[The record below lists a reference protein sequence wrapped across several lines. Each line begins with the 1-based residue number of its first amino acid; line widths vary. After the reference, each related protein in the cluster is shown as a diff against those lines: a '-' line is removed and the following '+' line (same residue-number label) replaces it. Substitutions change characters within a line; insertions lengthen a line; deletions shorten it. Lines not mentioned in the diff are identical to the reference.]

1 MVSHL
6 SAMPVMSFTGIDD
19 ENEES
24 VAEAVGFVSKLVEA
38 SRNDMDE
45 EAERRVDDVEEASP
59 VVGPCRP
66 SPSDARRQKVV
77 DTWRESLED
86 ASVRQRFIKLL
97 GKIAFFVDTT
107 EGFRSE
113 ICGAFLPKE
122 YAMGQTVF
130 CQGERGDYVHRP
142 QWEAG
147 ARPEVGC
154 LRARAPRICKN
165 IQNRRAPPGSCVGE
179 LGLLGISE
187 TRSVTVVALVPTTLL
202 ILHREDF
209 HKAAEAC
216 GGIHACA
223 PSLADAESMQN
234 LMLDCDSICNLE
246 CFKRLDRGFVE
257 ALCKYME
264 PRLYYPDQCLMREHA
279 YGDELFLIQCGLVI
293 VEKGGRFLVKLS
305 GGVVLGE
312 LAVLST
318 DKRRTA
324 TVTAVALSLVHVLCG
339 DVFHSV
345 LDCFPNAKRVF
356 DHAYIARLVSF
367 ELSKVRDEINQADK
381 FYGRAHPMTT
391 VEMMNQVYGNEWES
405 KECNEL
411 RLPPLLGA
419 GRKTGVS
426 PCSPCS
432 PSRHQRSGRPP
443 GPTRAT
449 HYGLGTRSMGM
460 SKAVVEK
467 TGGGDASCSPL
478 ASPQVSPGAVQRRRS
493 EEKVA
498 ELMSILPENQRPR
511 LPMEPAEPTLP
522 CVTWRGITPRGAATR
537 AA

>member
-1 MVSHL
+1 
-6 SAMPVMSFTGIDD
+6 MSFTGSDD

-24 VAEAVGFVSKLVEA
+24 VAEAVGFVSELVEA
-38 SRNDMDE
+38 SLYDMDE

-66 SPSDARRQKVV
+66 SPSDDRRQKVV

-97 GKIAFFVDTT
+97 GKTAFFADTT

-113 ICGAFLPKE
+113 ICGAVLPKE

-130 CQGERGDYVHRP
+130 CQGERGDWMCIVLSGRLERDLRWDVCEHERP
-142 QWEAG
+142 AFAKASKTGE
-147 ARPEVGC
+147 
-154 LRARAPRICKN
+154 LR
-165 IQNRRAPPGSCVGE
+165 PGSCVGE

-187 TRSVTVVALVPTTLL
+187 TRSITVVALVPTTLL

-279 YGDELFLIQCGLVI
+279 YGDEMFLIQCGLVI

-324 TVTAVALSLVHVLCG
+324 TVTAVALSLVYVLCG
-339 DVFHSV
+339 DVFHSL

-367 ELSKVRDEINQADK
+367 ELSKVRDEMNQADK

-391 VEMMNQVYGNEWES
+391 VEMMNKVYGNEWES

-411 RLPPLLGA
+411 RLPPLPGA
-419 GRKTGVS
+419 GRKTVVS
-426 PCSPCS
+426 PCSPCN

-449 HYGLGTRSMGM
+449 HYGLGNASMGM

-478 ASPQVSPGAVQRRRS
+478 ASPQVSPRAVQRRRS

-522 CVTWRGITPRGAATR
+522 CVKQRGITPRGAATR